1 MAKKPA
7 RKLKTRTVPRLEAK
21 APVKSGRRV
30 AAVVQTTTI
39 IQSRPPSFKQRLMDL
54 MGRDRRDSSG
64 STQLAE
70 VREGVMEELRK
81 HGGSEGLAGRPFQNV
96 ILPEASKPAR
106 RRSLPLWL
114 TTVLTAAAV
123 LAALAWWASRPPAGA
138 EMALHHIEDAIA
150 SRNTAAFERL
160 VDTPTLSANIV
171 SQVFTPAQQN
181 ADAMMADQFEAS
193 VRAHLQNA
201 LGNGQNVAPS
211 HGTALADNLHDQMLA
226 AVSAGRWPTDPGNLL
241 GQLWEQLGGE
251 FLKVGRPR
259 VVSSTP
265 TRVEA
270 ELPLSRDD
278 IDFDVALRLTLEQA
292 PKKDGGQWQLVDMPN
307 LAQAMGLV
315 DDAEA
320 ASADMPATATA
331 ASVTADVLQAAKDN
345 RGHVLARLNLANM
358 SGLPVHGLDIA
369 LIIGDADGRP
379 LKQVVLHEDTPLA
392 PTQSLEQTYTV
403 ALDHSNPHEAIIGK
417 LPLTALT
424 VRANVV
430 GVIQ

>member
-1 MAKKPA
+1 MNFM
-7 RKLKTRTVPRLEAK
+7 VH
-21 APVKSGRRV
+21 
-30 AAVVQTTTI
+30 
-39 IQSRPPSFKQRLMDL
+39 
-54 MGRDRRDSSG
+54 DRRNGSG
-64 STQLAE
+64 SAQLAE

-81 HGGSEGLAGRPFQNV
+81 HGGSEGLASGPFQNV
-96 ILPEASKPAR
+96 ILPEPTKPAR
-106 RRSLPLWL
+106 RRGLPLWL
-114 TTVLTAAAV
+114 TTALTAAAV

-138 EMALHHIEDAIA
+138 EMALHHIEDAIEA
-150 SRNTAAFERL
+150 RNTATFERL

-201 LGNGQNVAPS
+201 LGNGQSAVPN

-226 AVSAGRWPTDPGNLL
+226 AVSAGRWPSDPGNLL

-251 FLKVGRPR
+251 SLKVGSPR
-259 VVSSTP
+259 VVASTP

-270 ELPLSRDD
+270 ELPLSRND
-278 IDFDVALRLTLEQA
+278 IDLDVALRLTLE
-292 PKKDGGQWQLVDMPN
+292 KKDGRWQLVDIPN

-315 DDAEA
+315 DDAET
-320 ASADMPATATA
+320 ASADVPAAGTA

-345 RGHVLARLNLANM
+345 RGHVLARLNVANM

-424 VRANVV
+424 IRANVV

>member
-1 MAKKPA
+1 MG
-7 RKLKTRTVPRLEAK
+7 LMGQ
-21 APVKSGRRV
+21 GRREGIDP
-30 AAVVQTTTI
+30 A
-39 IQSRPPSFKQRLMDL
+39 
-54 MGRDRRDSSG
+54 
-64 STQLAE
+64 QLAE

-81 HGGSEGLAGRPFQNV
+81 HGGAEGFGSRPFQNV
-96 ILPEASKPAR
+96 ILPESIPAGR
-106 RRSLPLWL
+106 RRRGLPLWL
-114 TTVLTAAAV
+114 TTTLTAAAV

-138 EMALHHIEDAIA
+138 ELALRYIEDAIEA
-150 SRNTAAFERL
+150 KNTAEFERL

-201 LGNGQNVAPS
+201 FGNGRGGPS
-211 HGTALADNLHDQMLA
+211 GHGTALADNLHDQMLA
-226 AVSAGRWPTDPGNLL
+226 AVSAGRWPADPGNLL

-251 FLKVGRPR
+251 HLKAGRPR

-278 IDFDVALRLTLEQA
+278 IAFDVALRLTLEKS
-292 PKKDGGQWQLVDMPN
+292 PKKDGGQWQLTDIPN

-320 ASADMPATATA
+320 ADIDVPANA
-331 ASVTADVLQAAKDN
+331 AAAVTADVLQAAKDN

-379 LKQVVLHEDTPLA
+379 LKQVVLHEDAALA

-403 ALDHSNPHEAIIGK
+403 ALNNDNPHERIIGR

-424 VRANVV
+424 VRASVV